1 MGGWIV
7 GTSTDDSGRA
17 VCRADRLA
25 RLRYQT
31 FAEQGRGEGKG
42 ARGGGGCIV
51 PRCELRP
58 LLVPGRF
65 RRFQPGVHAR
75 WAGENT
81 ALQRWWACGGML
93 RRCCDTLD
101 QHV

>member
-42 ARGGGGCIV
+42 ARGGGGV
-51 PRCELRP
+51 HSAALRAEASACP
-58 LLVPGRF
+58 GQISTLSTGSTRQVGGRKHRVAALVGVWRHAAALLR
-65 RRFQPGVHAR
+65 HA
-75 WAGENT
+75 
-81 ALQRWWACGGML
+81 
-93 RRCCDTLD
+93 
-101 QHV
+101 